1 MPEHARHHEI
11 IQPLREL
18 SQQALAFVMDKIVPT
33 ETINHLLTGEVANRT
48 AELFQPPVEK

>member
-1 MPEHARHHEI
+1 MPEHARHHELLT
-11 IQPLREL
+11 PLREL